1 MASVIKDENR
11 ALPKGSLI
19 LVTGASGYIGSHVIN
34 EALAA
39 GYKVRGTARSEEKAE
54 NTKKIFN
61 NHPNYST
68 AIAADFQT
76 DGAFD
81 EAVKGVDA
89 VIHVASDTT
98 FGTDPNKVI
107 TPTKAGVLSIL
118 KSAAK
123 EPSVKRFVLTS
134 SSAAVLLPKLNK
146 ELTVSK
152 DDWNQEAIDL
162 AWAPPPY
169 GDDRAYPVYAASKA
183 EGEKAMWQF
192 VKEQKP
198 SFIAN
203 AILPNFNMGKIL
215 PGGSPGATGGAIPD
229 LYNGKLSPIGPR
241 KFTSFHPP
249 LHISRSSRQ
258 YANLRKEYMIDVVDD
273 ARLHLIAAA
282 LDPSIENERIFGF
295 NVAFNFGDII
305 AIIKKH
311 YPDAKNVAKT
321 PENEGRDLS
330 KVPNELGAELLK
342 KWYGQDGYKSLEQTV
357 LENLEGQIWEKL
369 SVSRLE

>member
-229 LYNGKLSPIGPR
+229 LYNGKLSPIGP
-241 KFTSFHPP
+241 
-249 LHISRSSRQ
+249 Q
-258 YANLRKEYMIDVVDD
+258 YMIDVVDD

-357 LENLEGQIWEKL
+357 LENLEGQI
-369 SVSRLE
+369 